1 MLAVSVEAFSG
12 LTRAPR
18 QHFILYSAKA
28 SWSVGDN
35 WSSLS
40 NENPVNSAPN
50 SEDIFDEDLARQA
63 AARMEI
69 APQGPPPSPD
79 DQLISEA
86 VDEVHNH
93 GLFHSP
99 DDDNTPLYDTGFES
113 YTQSVSFE
121 DEMGQQISMLV
132 NCNQRPEDLLVSQG
146 RALAPL
152 SEDEKNDVSQLV
164 TKTKKGEYEMT
175 DFFKQAVSTM
185 FHAHAKV
192 QETKEDGKRI
202 VFLDASGVAEWM
214 TQCLGDSETYG
225 KITQHDRRVLTT
237 MSTYAP
243 YGTGRLE
250 LQEFER
256 LYLTAISAFLDGG
269 TIKAG
274 RDKKME
280 LPTVESV
287 WRDVR
292 NHGILSPVEQ
302 ERERLANEI
311 RNEFG
316 AANDEETR
324 AKGKY
329 IDMLMDECE
338 IVEWMEGSKVSSFVS
353 DPEGTNEAGTKSKS
367 SFEMVELA
375 TDEKTPLRMKD
386 GEFVFIDEESCIGC
400 AMCATASPSSFLM
413 LESGRARTFKQRRE
427 KDVATAIDVC
437 PVNCMHK
444 VGFEELKEM
453 ETARDNGDGRSDH
466 RHMGHRN
473 GHTPLSVAGIDSDA
487 NHKSSWYHYLKNKC
501 YSKYC
506 SVYHALFVFLV
517 LSAKINTC
525 VVIILSQ
532 LPRPVRNVDATT
544 ARTFAILVTIHTLKK
559 NKRLPL
565 ELA

>member
-1 MLAVSVEAFSG
+1 MFSLLLALWILVASVEAFSG
-12 LTRAPR
+12 LASARAPR
-18 QHFILYSAKA
+18 HHHLILYAGKSA
-28 SWSVGDN
+28 WSVGDN

-69 APQGPPPSPD
+69 APHGPAPSLD
-79 DQLISEA
+79 DQFISQA

-99 DDDNTPLYDTGFES
+99 DEDATPLYDTGFET
-113 YTQSVSFE
+113 YTQSVSFL
-121 DEMGQQISMLV
+121 DDMGTQISMLV
-132 NCNQRPEDLLVSQG
+132 NCNKRPEDLLVSQG
-146 RALAPL
+146 RALPPQ
-152 SEDEKNDVSQLV
+152 SEEERNNVTQLV
-164 TKTKKGEYEMT
+164 TSTNQGEYKMT
-175 DFFKQAVSTM
+175 DFFQQAVSTM

-192 QETKEDGKRI
+192 QEPKDNGDER
-202 VFLDASGVAEWM
+202 VEFLDASSVAEWM

-225 KITQHDRRVLTT
+225 KITQHDRRVLAT
-237 MSTYAP
+237 MSSYAP

-250 LQEFER
+250 LQDFER
-256 LYLTAISAFLDGG
+256 LYLTAISAFLHGG
-269 TIKAG
+269 TIQAG

-280 LPTVESV
+280 LPTVESI

-316 AANDEETR
+316 AASDEETR
-324 AKGKY
+324 AKGKH
-329 IDMLMDECE
+329 IDTLMDECE
-338 IVEWMEGSKVSSFVS
+338 ILEWTEGSKVSSFVS
-353 DPEGTNEAGTKSKS
+353 DPDGTNEPGTKSKS
-367 SFEMVELA
+367 SFEMVQLA
-375 TDEKTPLRMKD
+375 TDNKTPLRMKD

-400 AMCATASPSSFLM
+400 AMCTTACPSSFLM

-466 RHMGHRN
+466 RHMGH

-501 YSKYC
+501 YSK
-506 SVYHALFVFLV
+506 
-517 LSAKINTC
+517 
-525 VVIILSQ
+525 
-532 LPRPVRNVDATT
+532 
-544 ARTFAILVTIHTLKK
+544 
-559 NKRLPL
+559 
-565 ELA
+565 